1 MRDFIERELLIR
13 REFQEDPGL
22 TDKYRTASLTP
33 GEWKNLGQVG
43 DPMGLVA
50 KNEVVVGFIGFKG
63 GIEAMVSLVE
73 KLHKKPLGR
82 INPGSAQYQRTGLQ
96 MITDWIGYFSHD
108 ASADSNVRYYDATGA
123 KNSGSRVEI
132 LSVEP
137 GSDKE
142 SVRIIVLKPSTE
154 EALYDPPF
162 MESWD
167 LESPKLKDWNQWEFG
182 LYEGATKDNEVKA
195 FMLAVKGNPAENRIK
210 QAIGDGGIPFL
221 YREPVGYKPG
231 FDSFG
236 RPVQYATSRT
246 KAHHFGVVRRKPSS
260 EQEVFTKGH
269 PSIPN
274 IMEITASHAEA
285 KTMFQSLVIP
295 K

>member
-1 MRDFIERELLIR
+1 MLDFIERGLLIR
-13 REFQEDPGL
+13 RELQENSEL

-50 KNEVVVGFIGFKG
+50 KNEVIVGLRGEID
-63 GIEAMVSLVE
+63 AMVSLVH
-73 KLHKKPLGR
+73 KLHYKPLGR

-96 MITDWIGYFSHD
+96 MITDWIGYFSYD
-108 ASADSNVRYYDATGA
+108 NADNHVRYYDSTGIR
-123 KNSGSRVEI
+123 NSGSRVEI

-137 GSDKE
+137 DPDGKSM
-142 SVRIIVLKPSTE
+142 RIIVLKPSPE
-154 EALYDPPF
+154 KALYNPSF

-167 LESPKLKDWNQWEFG
+167 LESPELIEWNQWEFG
-182 LYEGATKDNEVKA
+182 LKEGSTEDDAIKA
-195 FMLAVKGNPAENRIK
+195 FMLAVKGDPAEDRIK

-221 YREPVGYKPG
+221 YREPVGYEPG
-231 FDSFG
+231 SDSFG

-246 KAHHFGVVRRKPSS
+246 KAHHFGVVRRKPSA
-260 EQEVFTKGH
+260 EQEVLTGDR
-269 PSIPN
+269 PN
-274 IMEITASHAEA
+274 VMEIKVNHAEA
-285 KTMFQSLVIP
+285 KKMFQRLVVP